1 MVLYLS
7 SQKFGN
13 DTGYLE
19 EWLCNHDNKILL
31 IYNALE
37 AKGEAVIQRNSGED
51 KELLEKIGFDVKV
64 IDLKNYFGKE
74 EKLESD
80 FKKYSAC
87 CVMGGNVFILRQAM
101 KYSGFDNFLK
111 NKRNKD
117 YLYIGYS
124 SGACVLSKDINILN
138 RVDAPISFYQ
148 EDDIIY
154 RGLGLIDYVFIPHYQ
169 SNYHKVHLIEEVVE
183 RCKENNIN
191 YKAVKDGE
199 VIIETLI

>member
-37 AKGEAVIQRNSGED
+37 AKGEEVIQRNSRED
-51 KELLEKIGFDVKV
+51 KESLEKIGFDVKV

-74 EKLESD
+74 EKLGSD
-80 FKKYSAC
+80 FKKYNAC

-101 KYSGFDNFLK
+101 KYSGFDKFLK

-138 RVDAPISFYQ
+138 QVDAPISFYQ

-199 VIIETLI
+199 VIIETLN